1 MAKRPAVK
9 KVPTSKCM
17 EVLRH
22 VPKLQE
28 SGESTLRNLPKYA
41 SKPMGLQ
48 DAEVSKIDKIDKLL
62 QEVREL
68 ACMLLAI
75 RYGATR
81 PCEHTLVKRYP
92 SGMRDN
98 GEYELVCTRCGK
110 SF

>member
-9 KVPTSKCM
+9 KAPTSKCM
-17 EVLRH
+17 QVPRR

-28 SGESTLRNLPKYA
+28 YGESTVRYFTGYA

-48 DAEVSKIDKIDKLL
+48 DADVSKIDKIDKIL
-62 QEVREL
+62 QEAREL
-68 ACMLLAI
+68 ACMLLAV